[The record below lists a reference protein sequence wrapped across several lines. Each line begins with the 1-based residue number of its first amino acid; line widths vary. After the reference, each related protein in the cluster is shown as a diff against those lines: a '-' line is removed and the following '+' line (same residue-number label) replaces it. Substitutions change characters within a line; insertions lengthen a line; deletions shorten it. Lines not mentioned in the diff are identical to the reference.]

1 MSGESL
7 RLGDSQE
14 ARDFAKRNLLCHPGR
29 SAAESRDLRTAIG
42 TVLIADGTANG
53 ELGIPD
59 QVRDDEE
66 PTRCWLQTEWPMA
79 SCRSRIKSGMTM
91 PK

>member
-29 SAAESRDLRTAIG
+29 SAAESRDLRTGIG
-42 TVLIADGTANG
+42 TALIADGTANG
-53 ELGIPD
+53 QLQIPD
-59 QVRDDEE
+59 QVRDDSVGVVRDDKVG
-66 PTRCWLQTEWPMA
+66 TVRDDNVGVVWCDNNGV
-79 SCRSRIKSGMTM
+79 R
-91 PK
+91 